1 MSSSVAKPK
10 LTNAEID
17 LLEIL
22 MKQDN
27 EGKLKNG
34 SVAKRH
40 FNRLIKKII
49 ESGEGDNSNSNS
61 NSVLKYNENANSP
74 LFPAQ
79 KVAPPP
85 QPGTS
90 LYVYNKTRK
99 SRKAKASRKSKKA
112 SKKTSRR

>member
-61 NSVLKYNENANSP
+61 NSVLKYNKNANSP
-74 LFPAQ
+74 LFPGQ
-79 KVAPPP
+79 KVAPQP

-90 LYVYNKTRK
+90 LYVYNKNKTRK
-99 SRKAKASRKSKKA
+99 SKKSRKSKKTFRKSSA
-112 SKKTSRR
+112 

>member
-1 MSSSVAKPK
+1 MSSSAAKPK

-61 NSVLKYNENANSP
+61 VLKYNENANSP
-74 LFPAQ
+74 LFPGQ

-99 SRKAKASRKSKKA
+99 YRKAKASRKSKKA
-112 SKKTSRR
+112 YKKTSRR